1 MRIIFGAL
9 FFFIFPFAGLF
20 AEENKSIDFCDRQL
34 ISELDSISF
43 AYELQIQLKLAGYYE
58 GKIDGIIGPI
68 SCSALLQS
76 LQNAG
81 VSDTGAVDGD
91 KLLIVLPS
99 ISVKENDTKESSIT
113 LRDLATVPEKI
124 NMIEAEIK
132 ELRSENKYLLK
143 YVRYLHAQLKQR

>member
-1 MRIIFGAL
+1 MKIIFGAL
-9 FFFIFPFAGLF
+9 FLLIIALSELS
-20 AEENKSIDFCDRQL
+20 AEENKPVNFCDRQL
-34 ISELDSISF
+34 ISELDAISF

-91 KLLIVLPS
+91 KLLIVLPA
-99 ISVKENDTKESSIT
+99 ISVKENVTKESSIT
-113 LRDLATVPEKI
+113 LSDLAEVPEKI
-124 NMIEAEIK
+124 NLIDTEIDK
-132 ELRSENKYLLK
+132 LRSENKYLLN
-143 YVRYLHAQLKQR
+143 YVRYLHAQLKRR

>member
-58 GKIDGIIGPI
+58 GKIDGIIGPL

-76 LQNAG
+76 LQTAG
-81 VSDTGAVDGD
+81 VSDTGAVNGD

-99 ISVKENDTKESSIT
+99 ISVKKNDTKEASIT
-113 LRDLATVPEKI
+113 LSDLAEVPEKI
-124 NMIEAEIK
+124 KLIDAQIDK
-132 ELRSENKYLLK
+132 LKSENKYLLN
-143 YVRYLHAQLKQR
+143 YVRYLRAQLKRR

>member
-1 MRIIFGAL
+1 MRIIFGAI
-9 FFFIFPFAGLF
+9 FFFIFPLAGLF
-20 AEENKSIDFCDRQL
+20 AEENKPLEFCERQL

>member
-113 LRDLATVPEKI
+113 LSDLATVPEKI

>member
-1 MRIIFGAL
+1 MKIIFGAL
-9 FFFIFPFAGLF
+9 FLLIIALSELS
-20 AEENKSIDFCDRQL
+20 AEENKPVNFCDRQL
-34 ISELDSISF
+34 ISELDAISF

-91 KLLIVLPS
+91 KLLIVLPA
-99 ISVKENDTKESSIT
+99 ISVKENVTKESSIT
-113 LRDLATVPEKI
+113 LSDLAEVPEKI
-124 NMIEAEIK
+124 NLIDTEIDK
-132 ELRSENKYLLK
+132 LRSENKYLLN
-143 YVRYLHAQLKQR
+143 YVRYLHAQLKRH

>member
-58 GKIDGIIGPI
+58 GKIDGIIGPL

-76 LQNAG
+76 LQTAG
-81 VSDTGAVDGD
+81 VSDTGAVNGD

>member
-1 MRIIFGAL
+1 MRIIFSAL
-9 FFFIFPFAGLF
+9 FFLLIPLSGLS

-113 LRDLATVPEKI
+113 LSDLATVPEKI

>member
-81 VSDTGAVDGD
+81 VSDTGAVNGD

>member
-20 AEENKSIDFCDRQL
+20 AEENKPLEFCERQL

-43 AYELQIQLKLAGYYE
+43 AYEMQIQLKLAGYYE

-99 ISVKENDTKESSIT
+99 ISVKENDTKEASIS
-113 LRDLATVPEKI
+113 LNDLAELPEKI
-124 NMIEAEIK
+124 NLIDAELK
-132 ELRSENKYLLK
+132 KLRSENKYLLK
-143 YVRYLHAQLKQR
+143 YVRYLHAQLKRR

>member
-1 MRIIFGAL
+1 MRIIFSAL
-9 FFFIFPFAGLF
+9 FFLIIPLSGLS
-20 AEENKSIDFCDRQL
+20 AEENKPLEVCERQL
-34 ISELDSISF
+34 ISELDLISF

-68 SCSALLQS
+68 SCSALIQS

-113 LRDLATVPEKI
+113 LSDLAEVPEKI
-124 NMIEAEIK
+124 NLIHAELDK
-132 ELRSENKYLLK
+132 LKSENKYLLK
-143 YVRYLHAQLKQR
+143 YVRYLHAQLKSR

>member
-20 AEENKSIDFCDRQL
+20 AEENKPLEFCERQL

-99 ISVKENDTKESSIT
+99 ISVKENDTKEASIT